1 MQQLL
6 PQLHNAC
13 RPARISTTSLYT
25 LKRQVRTET
34 RCTAR
39 QGSLKPSALPELTL
53 QRLDTAS
60 LTSQPETLSQLDL
73 LPQQLLLQGYVHM
86 SAALVCTI
94 SNTCV
99 GCGTGVSQKKLLS
112 MLLCC

>member
-6 PQLHNAC
+6 PQLHSAC
-13 RPARISTTSLYT
+13 RPACVSTTSPYRY
-25 LKRQVRTET
+25 KSQVRTGT

-53 QRLDTAS
+53 QKLDTAS
-60 LTSQPETLSQLDL
+60 LTAQPETLSDLDL
-73 LPQQLLLQGYVHM
+73 LPQPLLLQGYVHM
-86 SAALVCTI
+86 SAPFVPQNSNSSVC
-94 SNTCV
+94 
-99 GCGTGVSQKKLLS
+99 CGTGVSQKKLLS

>member
-13 RPARISTTSLYT
+13 RPARVPTTSVYT
-25 LKRQVRTET
+25 FKRQVRKGT

-53 QRLDTAS
+53 QKLDTAS
-60 LTSQPETLSQLDL
+60 LTAQPETLSELDL

-86 SAALVCTI
+86 SAAFVCT
-94 SNTCV
+94 SGNASV
-99 GCGTGVSQKKLLS
+99 SCGTGVSQKKLLS
-112 MLLCC
+112 MWLCC